1 MGTRSYGKG
10 SVQTHFPLS
19 AISGDLRL
27 TTALFYSPNGRK
39 MAGEGVTPDVEI
51 NDRDGVVNGDEV
63 LVEALRIARSQTL
76 VDMAKTSGTC
86 KTVPS
91 AGRSSS
97 LSNIMDPGHSTT
109 SIR

>member
-1 MGTRSYGKG
+1 
-10 SVQTHFPLS
+10 
-19 AISGDLRL
+19 GDLRL
-27 TTALFYSPNGRK
+27 TTALFYSPRGRK

-63 LVEALRIARSQTL
+63 LTEALRVARSRTL
-76 VDMAKTSGTC
+76 ADMASASGKCRT
-86 KTVPS
+86 TLPT

-97 LSNIMDPGHSTT
+97 LSNIMDSGHSTT